1 MQYVFLEEN
10 SGVSQ
15 KGNQYN
21 LIKLADPK
29 TYENHVVSY
38 DPNFLQTVSLQGIA
52 RGTKVEI
59 EGDLRTPYQNTQF
72 VVTRLK
78 ALS

>member
-1 MQYVFLEEN
+1 MQYVFLEES

-21 LIKLADPK
+21 FIKLADP
-29 TYENHVVSY
+29 TTFENHLISY
-38 DPNFLQTVSLQGIA
+38 DPNFLQPTALQAIS
-52 RGTKVEI
+52 RGTKVEVA
-59 EGDLRTPYQNTQF
+59 GDLRTPYQNTQF
-72 VVTRLK
+72 VATRLK